1 MQGEQQLDNTAI
13 TEDQGTCHEVE
24 QGANGSTTTTSSSEE
39 GVRGCDI
46 IAENLLLLTQVS
58 IRGYLVPVP
67 NGEEGCV
74 VSNTSCHPGVQ
85 EVGGC

>member
-39 GVRGCDI
+39 GV
-46 IAENLLLLTQVS
+46 
-58 IRGYLVPVP
+58 
-67 NGEEGCV
+67 
-74 VSNTSCHPGVQ
+74 TS
-85 EVGGC
+85 